1 MNESMVFKNSGALR
15 LLRCAQLR
23 SGTARLILLLI
34 LPGIAPPA
42 ALAQARLK
50 TMPGYAQ
57 YQKMSREITNAVK
70 LGSLSVTWKEE
81 GKAFEYQKDGKRY
94 RYDIAARKTVELPA
108 APAATPRPAR
118 AAETGERSR
127 RPARGRQF

>member
-1 MNESMVFKNSGALR
+1 MNKAPKQFQKTIAAADGILFLAG
-15 LLRCAQLR
+15 LLACG
-23 SGTARLILLLI
+23 S
-34 LPGIAPPA
+34 
-42 ALAQARLK
+42 ALAQDRLK

-118 AAETGERSR
+118 AGSRAPRSTR
-127 RPARGRQF
+127 